1 MSTVFIHLFYI
12 FFLVA
17 FERLIQVDLYER
29 IKELAAQKHVAIRQI
44 EEKLG
49 FSNGTIRRWSSVNPG
64 VDKIKAVAKYFN
76 VSVDYLLGLDDSQKK
91 REPVDFAELVD
102 DSKVNWDEWVS
113 FDGKPLSDEVKNAM
127 KLILGKR
134 LED

>member
-1 MSTVFIHLFYI
+1 M
-12 FFLVA
+12 
-17 FERLIQVDLYER
+17 DLYEK
-29 IKELAAQKHVAIRQI
+29 IKELASQKNVSIRQV

-49 FSNGTIRRWSSVNPG
+49 FSNGTIRQWGRKNPG
-64 VDKIKAVAKYFN
+64 VNKVKDVAKYFN
-76 VSVDYLLGLDDSQKK
+76 VSVDYLLGLDESKTKK
-91 REPVDFAELVD
+91 EPIDFADLVD

-113 FDGKPLSDEVKNAM
+113 FDGKPLSDEVKSAM

>member
-1 MSTVFIHLFYI
+1 
-12 FFLVA
+12 LVPS
-17 FERLIQVDLYER
+17 ERLIQVDLYEK
-29 IKELAAQKHVAIRQI
+29 IKELASQKNVSIRQV

-49 FSNGTIRRWSSVNPG
+49 FANGTIRQWGKKNPG
-64 VDKIKAVAKYFN
+64 INKVKDVAKYFN
-76 VSVDYLLGLDDSQKK
+76 VSVDFLLGLDDNQRKK
-91 REPVDFAELVD
+91 EPVDLADFVD
-102 DSKVNWDEWVS
+102 DNKVNWDEWVS

>member
-1 MSTVFIHLFYI
+1 M
-12 FFLVA
+12 
-17 FERLIQVDLYER
+17 DLYEK
-29 IKELAAQKHVAIRQI
+29 IKELAAQKNVSIRQV

-49 FSNGTIRRWSSVNPG
+49 FANGTIRQWGKKNPG
-64 VDKIKAVAKYFN
+64 INKVKDVAKYFN
-76 VSVDYLLGLDDSQKK
+76 VSVDFLLGLDDNQRKK
-91 REPVDFAELVD
+91 EPVDFADFVD
-102 DSKVNWDEWVS
+102 DNKVNWDEWVS